1 MKEKSEEER
10 KSESE
15 GYQRRQM
22 QRMGLTP
29 DVEIRAEGREIRC
42 LYMFMCFLMHVS
54 LHERQKNITAI
65 VVSLTATNSFTIVT
79 TAAFKQL
86 AVLLVGCNT
95 RPCCRRQRSER
106 E

>member
-29 DVEIRAEGREIRC
+29 DVEIRAGGREIRC
-42 LYMFMCFLMHVS
+42 LCTFMCFFLMHVS
-54 LHERQKNITAI
+54 LHERQKKTE
-65 VVSLTATNSFTIVT
+65 L
-79 TAAFKQL
+79 Q
-86 AVLLVGCNT
+86 
-95 RPCCRRQRSER
+95 Q
-106 E
+106 